1 MLAEECPGLPS
12 MPRVACSGA
21 SRASLAVHS
30 YKRSTKGSMQGGS
43 VFGTFF
49 RDFNQKG
56 EERGRESE
64 PVVLFFLRTQS
75 LAQGKGL
82 SLSQE
87 EREAPS
93 LGSFSRTKPCNL
105 LLNPA

>member
-1 MLAEECPGLPS
+1 MPAEECPGLPS

-64 PVVLFFLRTQS
+64 SVVLFFLRIRT
-75 LAQGKGL
+75 LALSKGRALVGRRERPRALVPSL
-82 SLSQE
+82 SL
-87 EREAPS
+87 
-93 LGSFSRTKPCNL
+93 
-105 LLNPA
+105 